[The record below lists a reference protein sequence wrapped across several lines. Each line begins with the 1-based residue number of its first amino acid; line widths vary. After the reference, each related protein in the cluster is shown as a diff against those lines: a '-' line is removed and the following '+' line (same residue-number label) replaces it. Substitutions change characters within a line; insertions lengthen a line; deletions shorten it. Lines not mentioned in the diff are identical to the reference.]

1 MFRISRESHIETK
14 QILTSVFQQL
24 KDKPNKIFIDG
35 ERRSITQNY
44 LMKNI
49 YNDDILDD
57 EGESEQEDDNGNSKH
72 IFSFQ
77 NLFYPFFNPDHS

>member
-1 MFRISRESHIETK
+1 
-14 QILTSVFQQL
+14 LTSVFQQL

-57 EGESEQEDDNGNSKH
+57 EGESEHEDDNGNS
-72 IFSFQ
+72 
-77 NLFYPFFNPDHS
+77 